1 MSSHPPF
8 GALIILNGHEW
19 AERAACRQ
27 HLDVTKEGNCFTH
40 CSDHDA
46 LNRVTETLNSQSSI
60 ECLSQVCDRW
70 IYSACLCFGL
80 DLDEQKQSRFEYS
93 YSIYQIEQS
102 RNLIF
107 KSGHQLDLVYQSLI
121 DRTRRHLD
129 IPTLK
134 TILGRRPRPNRNNRR
149 GKDPKITI
157 EKPSFDLTVFKVRFG
172 NLALKIYDKGERV
185 LRIEA
190 IAHNTRELRC
200 GIVINKLPDIVA
212 KLQLMVIRF
221 LNVLRCSDT
230 ASLDYKTFDEIGQ
243 PSQRGQRRLAGID
256 VNRPRTSSVL
266 NALMALAPKEDG
278 FTISDL
284 AQRVRQVTG
293 WDDKQYGNRQAAYD
307 LAKLRGK
314 ALVEKQPKARRYRV
328 GLLAIQ
334 TIAALIILRDQVIKP
349 VLAGAGK
356 PIMGRPPK
364 HVNPMDIHYRH
375 LQVEMRATFATLGI
389 AL

>member
-1 MSSHPPF
+1 
-8 GALIILNGHEW
+8 
-19 AERAACRQ
+19 
-27 HLDVTKEGNCFTH
+27 
-40 CSDHDA
+40 
-46 LNRVTETLNSQSSI
+46 
-60 ECLSQVCDRW
+60 
-70 IYSACLCFGL
+70 
-80 DLDEQKQSRFEYS
+80 
-93 YSIYQIEQS
+93 
-102 RNLIF
+102 LIF

-134 TILGRRPRPNRNNRR
+134 TILGRRPRPNRNNRH
-149 GKDPKITI
+149 GKEPIVTI
-157 EKPSFDLTVFKVRFG
+157 ERPSFDLTVFKVRFG

-200 GIVINKLPDIVA
+200 GIVINKFPDIVA

-221 LNVLRCSDT
+221 LNVLRCSHIEYIGSK
-230 ASLDYKTFDEIGQ
+230 AFDEIGL
-243 PSQRGQRRLAGID
+243 PSQRGQRRVAGID
-256 VNRPRTSSVL
+256 VNRPRISSVL

-278 FTISDL
+278 FTTSDL
-284 AQRVRQVTG
+284 AQRVRHATG
-293 WDDKQYGNRQAAYD
+293 WAAEQYGNRQAAYD
-307 LAKLRGK
+307 LVKLRGK

-328 GLLAIQ
+328 GLPAIQ

-356 PIMGRPPK
+356 PRRGRPPK
-364 HVNPMDIHYRH
+364 YPNPLDQHYSH
-375 LQVEMRATFATLGI
+375 LQAEMRATFATLGI